1 MNFKTTFILLV
12 LVVAG
17 AALWIVT
24 GRKPAETATQPEVKT
39 DNKPRYVFDPR
50 PERDA
55 IVKVT
60 FERAG
65 KPTLVFERDPDA
77 KRPGPDTWRMVEPLE
92 SPTESYLVDGLA
104 TTVTSLQYKRVV
116 TSGAGGVSPQDAG
129 LDPPAATLTI
139 HTRDDK
145 DFALEIGKRV
155 ALSNDM
161 YVRIAGD
168 QRIFIIARDLTRDI
182 DRKVNDYRAKS
193 LIRLSASDAR
203 HVEITHG
210 GKTYDFT
217 RNDAGEWVINQPVRA
232 YARPQKLTGI
242 INGLGSVR
250 VKEFVDD
257 APTSLEPYGLDTPW
271 LSIRVTTEKKE
282 KVENNKQGEDE
293 NQSAT
298 QPSEP
303 EFRTVTKTHA
313 LLVGGWA
320 DLESTARYA
329 KLADQPWVVS
339 LTKQQVEKLV
349 PKLDDLRDPRVLR
362 AKRNQIDR
370 IELTAGG
377 QRAVLTRT
385 DGTWHG
391 DGDLAQLDTD
401 AVEKLLDA
409 LEDLHAIDFVDD
421 PEEPAAYGLDEPR
434 ALLRL
439 SVAGDV
445 EPITLR
451 IGKNT
456 PSGRNT
462 YVQVSGQ
469 PSIMVISAARARD
482 IAPQPLALRSRTIT
496 DFEPGRIRRIDL
508 TRGEKHYVLARDEG
522 GPWRLLEPPDA
533 PPDPASTRELA
544 NDLARL
550 RARQVVARDAFA
562 QYGLDQPAVTI
573 RFAATPRIE
582 GPPASA
588 SSPASAP
595 AASAPAT
602 QVAPVEHTLLVVQRG
617 PRTFARYDDL
627 PYVFELDKTV
637 YDVFTQELIRRG
649 LFDITADDVRDLR
662 IEAPGGTVEFR
673 REDGNWVYPPDPTV
687 KLSQKKVGD
696 FVKQLAA
703 LRATA
708 YLAYREGDLEQQGL
722 ADAPV
727 TVTIGLKDDRTI
739 TLKVAQV
746 RRGELPRKAAWVEQR
761 RVFLLTPGEAQSLM
775 RGLDYYAVPDP
786 TGDAKAKTGSRP
798 GPRPPRP

>member
-12 LVVAG
+12 LVVGG
-17 AALWIVT
+17 AALWIFS
-24 GRKPAETATQPEVKT
+24 GREPAANPETAAQPKPE
-39 DNKPRYVFDPR
+39 NKPHYIFDPR

-55 IVKVT
+55 IAKVT
-60 FERAG
+60 FERTG
-65 KPTLVFERDPDA
+65 KPTLVFERDTNA
-77 KRPGPDTWRMVEPLE
+77 KRPGPNTWRMVAPLK

-104 TTVTSLQYKRVV
+104 TTATSLQYKRVIAA
-116 TSGAGGVSPQDAG
+116 GAGGVSPKDAG
-129 LDPPAATLTI
+129 LDPPAARI
-139 HTRDDK
+139 IVHTTDNK
-145 DFALEIGKRV
+145 DFTLEIGKRV

-168 QRIFIIARDLTRDI
+168 DRIFVVARDLTREI

-193 LIRLSASDAR
+193 LVRLSAGNAR
-203 HVEITHG
+203 HVEITFG

-232 YARPQKLTGI
+232 YARAQKVMGI

-257 APTSLEPYGLDTPW
+257 TPQSLEPYGLAKPW

-282 KVENNKQGEDE
+282 KVEKKKESGDE
-293 NQSAT
+293 NKAAT
-298 QPSEP
+298 QPSKP
-303 EFRTVTKTHA
+303 EFKTVTKTHA

-362 AKRNQIDR
+362 AKRNQINA
-370 IELTAGG
+370 IELTVGD
-377 QRAVLTRT
+377 QHAVLTKT

-401 AVEKLLDA
+401 AVEKLLEA
-409 LEDLHAIDFVDD
+409 LEDLHAIDFVDN
-421 PEEPAAYGLDEPR
+421 PEEPAAYGLDAPH
-434 ALLRL
+434 AVLKL
-439 SVAGDV
+439 SVAGNV

-451 IGKNT
+451 VGKNT

-469 PSIMVISAARARD
+469 QSVMVISAARARD
-482 IAPQPLALRSRTIT
+482 IAPRPLALRSRTIT
-496 DFEPGRIRRIDL
+496 DFEPGRIRGIEL
-508 TRGEKHYVLARDEG
+508 VRGEKHYRLARDAG

-550 RARQVVARDAFA
+550 RARQVVARDAFE

-573 RFAATPRIE
+573 RFAVAPKLE
-582 GPPASA
+582 GPPA
-588 SSPASAP
+588 PASAP
-595 AASAPAT
+595 ASASAPSASAPAT
-602 QVAPVEHTLLVVQRG
+602 QATPVEHTLLVAQRG
-617 PRTFARYDDL
+617 SRSFARYDDL

-649 LFDITADDVRDLR
+649 LFDITAADVTQLE
-662 IEAPGGTVEFR
+662 IQAPGGTVEFR
-673 REDGNWVYPPDPTV
+673 RQDGKWVYPPDPTV

-696 FVKQLAA
+696 FVKQLAT

-708 YLAYREGDLEQQGL
+708 YLAYRAGDLEQQGL

-727 TVTIGLKDDRTI
+727 TVTIGLKDGRTI

-761 RVFLLTPGEAQSLM
+761 RVFLLTPGAAQKLM

-786 TGDAKAKTGSRP
+786 TGEAPPKP
-798 GPRPPRP
+798 GPKPHRP

>member
-12 LVVAG
+12 LVVVG
-17 AALWIVT
+17 AALWIFS
-24 GRKPAETATQPEVKT
+24 GRKPAAAPQAETQPKPE
-39 DNKPRYVFDPR
+39 NKPHYIFDPR

-55 IVKVT
+55 IAKVT

-65 KPTLVFERDPDA
+65 KPALVFERDTTA
-77 KRPGPDTWRMVEPLE
+77 QRPGPGTWRMVAPLE

-116 TSGAGGVSPQDAG
+116 KAGAGGVSLKDAG
-129 LDPPAATLTI
+129 LDPPAAKLTV
-139 HTRDDK
+139 HTKDGK

-168 QRIFIIARDLTRDI
+168 ERIFIVSRDLTRDI
-182 DRKVNDYRAKS
+182 NRKVNDYRAKT
-193 LIRLSASDAR
+193 LVRLSAANAR

-210 GKTYDFT
+210 GQTYDFT
-217 RNDAGEWVINQPVRA
+217 RNDAGQWVINEPVRA
-232 YARPQKLTGI
+232 YARQQKLMGI

-257 APTSLEPYGLDTPW
+257 APKSLEPYGLDKPW

-282 KVENNKQGEDE
+282 KVEKKDTDKDKAA
-293 NQSAT
+293 S
-298 QPSEP
+298 QPSKP
-303 EFRTVTKTHA
+303 EYKTITKTYA

-329 KLADQPWVVS
+329 KLADRPWVVS

-349 PKLDDLRDPRVLR
+349 PKLDDLRDPRLLR
-362 AKRNQIDR
+362 AKRSRIKR
-370 IELTAGG
+370 IELTVGD
-377 QRAVLTRT
+377 QHAVLTKT

-391 DGDLAQLDTD
+391 EGDLAQLDDD
-401 AVEKLLDA
+401 AVGKLLDA

-421 PEEPAAYGLDEPR
+421 PKEPPAYGLDAPR
-434 ALLRL
+434 AVLKL
-439 SVAGDV
+439 SIAGDV
-445 EPITLR
+445 EPVTLR

-469 PSIMVISAARARD
+469 RSIMVISAARARE
-482 IAPQPLALRSRTIT
+482 IAPPPLALRSRTIT
-496 DFEPGRIRRIDL
+496 DFEPARIRRVEL
-508 TRGEKHYVLARDEG
+508 TRGEKHYVLARERG
-522 GPWRLLEPPDA
+522 ASWRLLEPADA

-550 RARQVVARDAFA
+550 RARQVVARDAFE

-573 RFAATPRIE
+573 RFAVAPKME
-582 GPPASA
+582 GPPA
-588 SSPASAP
+588 PASAP
-595 AASAPAT
+595 ASEPTASQAASAP
-602 QVAPVEHTLLVVQRG
+602 APVEHTLLVARRG
-617 PRTFARYDDL
+617 PKTYARYDDL

-649 LFDITADDVRDLR
+649 LFDITAADVRSLK

-673 REDGNWVYPPDPTV
+673 LDDGQWVYPPDPTV

-708 YLAYREGDLEQQGL
+708 YIAYREGDLEQQGL

-727 TVTIGLKDDRTI
+727 TVTIGLKDKPTI
-739 TLKVAQV
+739 TLKVGQV

-761 RVFLLTPGEAQSLM
+761 RVFLLTPGAAQNLM

-786 TGDAKAKTGSRP
+786 TAETKAKPRP
-798 GPRPPRP
+798 APPRPRPRP